1 MGGGAG
7 LVGGVTVRVLV
18 AAVELGPPEAAC
30 VAVIVWL
37 ALLNG
42 EVGVK
47 LQALLTTAA
56 VPATVPSIEMVT
68 VSPLTPV
75 PAMTGSA
82 VVVSVLPLA
91 RLGVIGAPGAVGT
104 ATGNGAGAAGELGPA
119 GAAF

>member
-68 VSPLTPV
+68 VSPLDRESGV
-75 PAMTGSA
+75 EGKR
-82 VVVSVLPLA
+82 VGLGGA
-91 RLGVIGAPGAVGT
+91 RIVKKKKVGT
-104 ATGNGAGAAGELGPA
+104 RGGRRCGCVGWRGWRWAAGRGWWV
-119 GAAF
+119 G